1 MNPKL
6 RVYLVDDEPNALKRL
21 TRLLDATGRVEVVG
35 STSDPREALAYL
47 SSQQPSQQ
55 PDVVFL
61 DIQMP
66 GMNGFELLAKL
77 ERQPVVVFTTAYD
90 QYALQA
96 FETNSIAYLLKPV
109 EPEQLERALE
119 KLDRL
124 RGHTPPDLRAMLEE
138 LSRNLRAPQA
148 AYPERIPV
156 RIGERTRFLELSRVT
171 HFFAEDKLTY
181 AATEGKNHCVDWT
194 IAELEEKLDPRKFVR
209 IHRATLLNLDWLD
222 ELAPWFA
229 GKLAARLK
237 DAKHTELTVARDR
250 VRALK
255 SRVTP

>member
-1 MNPKL
+1 
-6 RVYLVDDEPNALKRL
+6 
-21 TRLLDATGRVEVVG
+21 
-35 STSDPREALAYL
+35 
-47 SSQQPSQQ
+47 
-55 PDVVFL
+55 
-61 DIQMP
+61 
-66 GMNGFELLAKL
+66 
-77 ERQPVVVFTTAYD
+77 
-90 QYALQA
+90 
-96 FETNSIAYLLKPV
+96 
-109 EPEQLERALE
+109 
-119 KLDRL
+119 
-124 RGHTPPDLRAMLEE
+124 MLEE
-138 LSRNLRAPQA
+138 LSRHLRAPQA
-148 AYPERIPV
+148 AYLERIPV

-194 IAELEEKLDPRKFVR
+194 IAELEGKLDPRKFVR